1 MLRWLP
7 SVTVT
12 SDAGTG
18 IGYTGIR
25 VRGSEATRTNVTI
38 NGVPLNDSE
47 SQSVF
52 WVDLP
57 DFLANVQDI
66 QVQRGVGVSTNGTS
80 AFGSTVHLNTQN
92 VRQNSFAILSG
103 AVGSF
108 NTNKAS
114 IHLGTGLLNN
124 RFSVEGRLSVI
135 NSQGYVDR
143 ASANLNSYFLSA
155 SRVDEG
161 SSLTLNIFSGGEVTY
176 QAWNG
181 LPYQLLETDR
191 TFNTAGTERPNEPY
205 ENEVDNYRQGHGQL
219 IYKKALGSD
228 VTLNVTGHITR
239 GEGFFENYK
248 ANIEPEEHSR
258 FSIPVTADSMA
269 QDIVIQRWLSNWFV
283 GSIYSLEVKK
293 ERFNFILGGGIS
305 QYNGLHFGDV
315 IWLSLIHI

>member
-1 MLRWLP
+1 M
-7 SVTVT
+7 
-12 SDAGTG
+12 
-18 IGYTGIR
+18 
-25 VRGSEATRTNVTI
+25 
-38 NGVPLNDSE
+38 
-47 SQSVF
+47 
-52 WVDLP
+52 DLP

-176 QAWNG
+176 QAWN
-181 LPYQLLETDR
+181 
-191 TFNTAGTERPNEPY
+191 
-205 ENEVDNYRQGHGQL
+205 
-219 IYKKALGSD
+219 
-228 VTLNVTGHITR
+228 
-239 GEGFFENYK
+239 
-248 ANIEPEEHSR
+248 
-258 FSIPVTADSMA
+258 
-269 QDIVIQRWLSNWFV
+269 
-283 GSIYSLEVKK
+283 
-293 ERFNFILGGGIS
+293 
-305 QYNGLHFGDV
+305 
-315 IWLSLIHI
+315 LSLIHI